1 VDSIAVVR
9 LFVARQRFSSSRD
22 HGASSPWSFSL
33 TVKAVTE
40 HSPVTAFLFYRRKNI
55 MFGIQ
60 TQLFE
65 GKDIRFGPIDHE
77 THPEIEAKWTHDA
90 EFMRLME
97 IKPVRPLSAA
107 MVKKQYEAVEKEM
120 EEEKNLFYFTI
131 RARED
136 DRLIGKALIEYVDWT
151 NGNGYIRFGIGEPE
165 ARGKGYGSQALNML
179 LRYAF
184 GELNLFR
191 VTAVVPAYNECAIRL
206 VQKFKFVEEVRRRK
220 ALHRDGEFW
229 DILGF
234 GLLNAEWREAIAGV
248 G

>member
-1 VDSIAVVR
+1 
-9 LFVARQRFSSSRD
+9 
-22 HGASSPWSFSL
+22 
-33 TVKAVTE
+33 
-40 HSPVTAFLFYRRKNI
+40 

-65 GKDIRFGPIDHE
+65 EKDIRFGPIDHE

-97 IKPVRPLSAA
+97 IKPVRPLSPAL
-107 MVKKQYEAVEKEM
+107 VKKQYEAIEKEM
-120 EEEKNLFYFTI
+120 DEEKNLFYFTI

-165 ARGKGYGSQALNML
+165 SRGKGYGSQALKML

-191 VTAVVPAYNECAIRL
+191 VTAVVPAYNECAIHLCR
-206 VQKFKFVEEVRRRK
+206 KFGFVEEVRRRK

-229 DILGF
+229 DIVGF
-234 GLLNAEWREAIAGV
+234 GLLNTEWQNQARA
-248 G
+248 